1 MSSTDPDND
10 VRDQFRQSVH
20 EVLKQASAVREPQPV
35 WAPES
40 VDELAARQGASLGW
54 TGLLIEERWGGAG
67 AGMGEAVIVAE
78 GLGAHLTSMP
88 FLSSAILVA
97 TALSVGG
104 SPAQQERWL
113 PGLACGRLAGA
124 AALTGPA
131 GRIGLVDVQADGDG
145 DGLVLRGESG
155 FVLDGGAA
163 DILLVAARHAGEPG
177 LELYIV
183 ESGSPGLEVTDL
195 LSVDR
200 TRRLSRAVLRD
211 VRIGESARLPLG
223 ADALEA
229 MVQRGSVALAADA
242 LGTAR
247 RALDMAVDYA
257 RKREQ
262 FGRPIG
268 SFQAIKHKLADMYL
282 LVQGAALAVAGAADA
297 LDAGQ
302 DARRLVAV
310 AASYG
315 RDAAVRVT
323 GDAIQVHGG
332 IGYTWE
338 HDCHRLFKRAKFDEA
353 FLGDPSV
360 HRERLAALVLNQELL
375 RTPFLSI
382 PIEQGVFC
390 QA

>member
-1 MSSTDPDND
+1 MSSTDPDD
-10 VRDQFRQSVH
+10 DLRVQFRQSVH
-20 EVLKQASAVREPQPV
+20 EVLKQADAAREPQPV
-35 WAPES
+35 WAPEQ
-40 VDELAARQGASLGW
+40 VDGLAARQGASLGW
-54 TGLLIEERWGGAG
+54 TGLLVAERWGGAG
-67 AGMGEAVIVAE
+67 AGMGEAIVVAE
-78 GLGAHLTSMP
+78 ELGAHLTSMP
-88 FLSSAILVA
+88 FLSNAVLAA

-104 SPAQQERWL
+104 TPAQQERWL
-113 PGLACGRLAGA
+113 PGLASGELAGA

-131 GRIGLVDVQADGDG
+131 GRIGFVDVQAAGAR

-155 FVLDGGAA
+155 FVLDGGSA
-163 DILLVAARHAGEPG
+163 DILLVAARRAGEPDP
-177 LELYIV
+177 ELYIV
-183 ESGSPGLEVTDL
+183 EADSAGLEVTEL

-200 TRRLSRAVLRD
+200 TRRLARVVLRD
-211 VRIGESARLPLG
+211 VRTGESARLARSAG
-223 ADALEA
+223 ALDA

-242 LGTAR
+242 VGSAR

-282 LVQGAALAVAGAADA
+282 LVRGAALAVEAAADA

-315 RDAAVRVT
+315 RDAAVQVT

-360 HRERLAALVLNQELL
+360 HREQLAALVL
-375 RTPFLSI
+375 
-382 PIEQGVFC
+382 G
-390 QA
+390 